1 MIKQSKILRFI
12 AVAVILSL
20 LAITIPA
27 TPALAQPAITLSPTS
42 GSIGTEVT
50 ITAANFESFK
60 NTEVSIFFNGVEID
74 NSPLLV
80 SDTGLFTTYF
90 LVPEDAMPGIA
101 QVMVRTILGGEVVAS
116 FTILGAEVELSPDDG
131 PVGTMITIDGI
142 GFYAGGLV
150 TFFYYDNG
158 TQVELD
164 TKTADPRGESS
175 YSFAIPEST
184 AGNHRVMAQDAWGNW
199 ADANFRVIPSVTIEP
214 VSGSIGD
221 EVIVTGTGFGNQSR
235 VTIYFND
242 DRVATS
248 KTDKYGSLE
257 VAFAVPVMEAG
268 TYNVEVED
276 RDGNKD
282 KAEFTIAA
290 GANFSPTMGNVGTTL
305 TVSGVGFKASGTV
318 TIKYDDILIATATA
332 NASGGFS
339 LNFEAPASIGG
350 THTITITDGD
360 NTIKHLFSM
369 ESTPPP
375 TPELLLPEDAIKTE
389 AEAYFDWEDANDPS
403 GVTYTLQIATNKDF
417 TSNSIVLEKKELTHS
432 DYNITGV
439 EELQPTVKEAP
450 YYWRVK
456 ATDGA
461 FNESQWST
469 PRSLYVVSISGF
481 PNWAKYTLIVL
492 GILAAAF
499 LAFWLGRRTAF
510 YRQ

>member
-1 MIKQSKILRFI
+1 MIKQGKILSFI
-12 AVAVILSL
+12 VIAIILSL

-42 GSIGTEVT
+42 GSIGTRVT
-50 ITAANFESFK
+50 ITATNFESFK
-60 NTEVSIFFNGVEID
+60 NTEVSIFFNGVEIG
-74 NSPLLV
+74 NSPLTV
-80 SDTGLFTTYF
+80 PDNGRFTTDFY
-90 LVPEDAMPGIA
+90 VPDAAAPGTA
-101 QVMVRTILGGEVVAS
+101 NVMVKTIGGYEATVS

-131 PVGTMITIDGI
+131 PVGTTVTIDGI
-142 GFYAGGLV
+142 GFYADRLV
-150 TFFYYDNG
+150 TFFYYHNG
-158 TQVELD
+158 TQVELG
-164 TKTADPRGESS
+164 TKTADPRGEGS
-175 YSFAIPEST
+175 YSFTIPEST
-184 AGNHRVMAQDAWGNW
+184 AGNHRVVAQDALDNW

-221 EVIVTGTGFGNQSR
+221 EVIVNGTGFGNQSR

-257 VAFAVPVMEAG
+257 VAFVVPIMEAG
-268 TYNVEVED
+268 TYDVEVED

-282 KAEFTIAA
+282 EAEFTIAA
-290 GANFSPTMGNVGTTL
+290 GANLSPTMGNVGTTL
-305 TVSGVGFKASGTV
+305 TISGVGFKASGIV
-318 TIKYDDILIATATA
+318 TIKYDDMLIATATA

-339 LNFEAPASIGG
+339 LNFKAPASIGG
-350 THTITITDGD
+350 AHTVTITDGD
-360 NTIKHLFSM
+360 NTIKHFFTM

-375 TPELLLPEDAIKTE
+375 TPAPLMPEDASKAE
-389 AEAYFDWEDANDPS
+389 AEAYFNWKDVNDPS

-417 TSNSIVLEKKELTHS
+417 TSDSIVLEKEGLTHS

-469 PRSLYVVSISGF
+469 PRSLYVVSTSGF

>member
-1 MIKQSKILRFI
+1 MKHSKIFCTTVI
-12 AVAVILSL
+12 AIILSL

-27 TPALAQPAITLSPTS
+27 TPALAQPTITLSPTS
-42 GSIGTEVT
+42 GSIGTKVT
-50 ITAANFESFK
+50 ITATNFESFK
-60 NTEVSIFFNGVEID
+60 NTEVSIFFNSLEID
-74 NSPLLV
+74 NSPV
-80 SDTGLFTTYF
+80 TVPDTGRFTTDFYI
-90 LVPEDAMPGIA
+90 PADALPGIA
-101 QVMVRTILGGEVVAS
+101 QVMVRTILGGEVIAS
-116 FTILGAEVELSPDDG
+116 FTILEAEVELSPDDG
-131 PVGTMITIDGI
+131 PVGTMVTIDGI
-142 GFYAGGLV
+142 GFYADRLV
-150 TFFYYDNG
+150 TFYYYNG
-158 TQVELD
+158 TQVELG
-164 TKTADPRGESS
+164 TKTADPRGECS
-175 YSFAIPEST
+175 YSFTIPEST
-184 AGNHRVMAQDAWGNW
+184 AGNHRVVAQDARGNW

-214 VSGSIGD
+214 DSGSIGD

-242 DRVATS
+242 DRVASS

-257 VAFAVPVMEAG
+257 VAFAVPIMEAG
-268 TYNVEVED
+268 TYDVEVED

-290 GANFSPTMGNVGTTL
+290 GANLSPTMGNVGTTL
-305 TVSGVGFKASGTV
+305 TVSGVGFKASGIV
-318 TIKYDDILIATATA
+318 TIKYNDMLIATATA

-339 LNFEAPASIGG
+339 LNFKAPASIGG
-350 THTITITDGD
+350 AHTITITDGD
-360 NTIKHLFSM
+360 NTIKHLFTM

-375 TPELLLPEDAIKTE
+375 TPALLLPEDADKTE
-389 AEAYFDWEDANDPS
+389 AEAYFDWKDVNDPS

-417 TSNSIVLEKKELTHS
+417 TSDSIVLEKKELTHS

-469 PRSLYVVSISGF
+469 PRSLYVVSTSGF